1 MKEKEK
7 LIMQSSMKL
16 FAQKGFSSTSI
27 QEIANDAGI
36 SKGSFY
42 LYFKS
47 KEALLVDIFE
57 YFFHKFNEE
66 LEQIKK
72 KQLQPRETFIEEI
85 VTQFNS
91 FLEHKDFIIMHAR
104 ESAIPIN
111 EEISNVINTTRAK
124 FLQSLRS
131 SLLTIYGE
139 DIKPYLLSL
148 TILVQGIF
156 EAHLEVLLLSKPKLD
171 IYQLAS
177 YILNRTDDLAK
188 GLINSKEEPLLTDA
202 TVHYPP
208 HCPYVEPV
216 TKEEILKSIQKAKNK
231 WNHVEDLL
239 ITLEVLE
246 EEINRSDPR
255 LPVVQGML
263 ANLKEE
269 TDFDQLH
276 HQIKKLFHL

>member
-1 MKEKEK
+1 MKEKER

-47 KEALLVDIFE
+47 KEALLVAIFK
-57 YFFHKFNEE
+57 YFFHKFCED
-66 LEQIKK
+66 LDQIKK
-72 KQLQPRETFIEEI
+72 KQLQPRETFTEEI
-85 VTQFNS
+85 VTQFNT
-91 FLEHKDFIIMHAR
+91 FIEHQDFIIMHAR
-104 ESAIPIN
+104 ERAIPIN
-111 EEISNVINTTRAK
+111 GDISNVINSTREK
-124 FLQSLRS
+124 LLESLRS
-131 SLLTIYGE
+131 SLLAIYGE

-171 IYQLAS
+171 IDQLAI
-177 YILNRTDDLAK
+177 YILNRTDDLAQ
-188 GLINSKEEPLLTDA
+188 GLINSNEETLLTDA

-208 HCPYVEPV
+208 QCSSLNPV
-216 TKEEILKSIQKAKNK
+216 TKEDILKSIQKAKHT
-231 WNHVEDLL
+231 WSHVEDLL

-246 EEINRSDPR
+246 EEINKSDPR
-255 LPVVQGML
+255 LPVIQGML
-263 ANLKEE
+263 GILTEE
-269 TDFDQLH
+269 NDFNHLQY
-276 HQIKKLFHL
+276 QIKKLFHL